1 LFRYS
6 VAFILSIFIV
16 LAKSPDAEA
25 KYASIVVDAKTGRVL
40 YSVNSNTKNYPA
52 SLTKIMTL
60 FITFDAL
67 KSGLLSLG
75 QKLPVSRI
83 AESRSPSRLGLRR
96 GDTISVENA
105 IRALATKSANDIAT
119 VLAESIG
126 GTERKF
132 AKTMTRRARALGM
145 KNTTFRN
152 ASGLPNRGQLSSA
165 KDMATLARAMLNRHP
180 DMYHYFSKKTFIYN
194 GLTYKTHNK
203 LMSRYA
209 GMDGIKTGYIRASGF
224 NLVAS
229 AKRAQNRVIGVVF
242 GGKTPRSR
250 DRHMKRLL
258 DKGFRALINAQST
271 SAVSERISLP
281 KVGTNHTKAAPNL
294 VKYTSQL
301 APQNKVVKHSKYTIK
316 KAEKNFRGWAVQVGA
331 YNRYNPARRAIK
343 KAAKAVPSLIG
354 RKYRVLRHK
363 SKLRRGLPIFKARLI
378 VGSKSTARN
387 SCRALK
393 RRNIDCMVVWM
404 GRKSR

>member
-1 LFRYS
+1 M
-6 VAFILSIFIV
+6 V
-16 LAKSPDAEA
+16 LAQSPDAEA
-25 KYASIVVDAKTGRVL
+25 KYASIIIDAKTGRVL

-60 FITFDAL
+60 FLTFDSL
-67 KSGLLSLG
+67 KSGLLHLTK
-75 QKLPVSRI
+75 KLPVSRI

-96 GDTISVENA
+96 GDSISVENA

-119 VLAESIG
+119 VLAEAIG

-132 AKTMTRRARALGM
+132 ARIMTRRARALGM

-165 KDMATLARAMLNRHP
+165 KDMAILARELLNHHP
-180 DMYHYFSKKTFIYN
+180 DMYHYFSQKSFIYN
-194 GLTYKTHNK
+194 GLTHRSHNK

-229 AKRAQNRVIGVVF
+229 AKRGQNRIIGVVF

-258 DKGFRALINAQST
+258 DKGFRALINIQTT
-271 SAVSERISLP
+271 SVASERKTSR
-281 KVGTNHTKAAPNL
+281 KFHTTPTKTLPNL
-294 VKYTSQL
+294 VRDTSRL
-301 APQNKVVKHSKYTIK
+301 APRNKVVKRPRYTIK
-316 KAEKNFRGWAVQVGA
+316 RATKNTRGWAVQVGA
-331 YNRYNPARRAIK
+331 YNRYAPARRAVER
-343 KAAKAVPSLIG
+343 AAKAVPSLKG
-354 RKYRVLRHK
+354 KKYRVLQKR
-363 SKLRRGLPIFKARLI
+363 SKLRRGLRIFKARLI

-393 RRNIDCMVVWM
+393 RRKIDCMVVWM
-404 GRKSR
+404 GRKYR